1 MPASVKFPSLYAGL
15 QITARSPKLVME
27 LIMTTEAAFSSSSDV
42 FAWLSGFINL
52 ERGQTSKSF
61 RPERMEFLAGM
72 AGHPQK
78 SAPVIHVAGS
88 KGKGSVTGMIAAML
102 EKWGKKTARYTSPH
116 VSEYRER
123 ITLGGGFFD
132 ESCYI
137 AAGEE
142 LREILRLLP
151 GKGEKAAVL
160 FDPAFPR
167 GEEPS
172 FFELLTLYFF
182 LCARRA
188 NCGAMVVE
196 TGMGGRLDAT
206 NIVDPLASV
215 ITSIEL
221 EHTEY
226 LGNTIAAI
234 AGEKA
239 GIVKPGRHLVLMEQV
254 PEALKIFRKAAEDKG
269 APLTYFPEAAYIS
282 DIRFDQNKT
291 AFILSFKKREPFA
304 LPLDLAVSIPGEIQA
319 KNAGLAVLAVKK
331 AFPAISREAV
341 CEGLRDF
348 TLPARFERL
357 MDTPPLIIDGAHTPK
372 SAEYCVKTFTSL
384 YGEGGLLIF
393 GCAAKKDARAMA
405 QILAPHF
412 SRIIITS
419 PGTFKA
425 SDPQAVYRAFQEFK
439 DRNSLSYIPDPKSAI
454 KKILALG
461 KETGLPVLGTGSF
474 YLAADIRNTTGPL
487 KTRTG
492 L

>member
-1 MPASVKFPSLYAGL
+1 M
-15 QITARSPKLVME
+15 
-27 LIMTTEAAFSSSSDV
+27 IMTAEAVFSSSADV

-72 AGHPQK
+72 AGHPEK

-88 KGKGSVTGMIAAML
+88 KGKGSVTGMIAVML

-123 ITLGGGFFD
+123 VTLGSGFFE

-142 LREILRLLP
+142 LREMLRALP
-151 GKGEKAAVL
+151 AGGGKATAL
-160 FDPAFPR
+160 FDPAFPG

-188 NCGAMVVE
+188 KCDAMVVE

-206 NIVDPLASV
+206 NIVDPLVSV

-226 LGNTIAAI
+226 LGSTIAAI

-239 GIVKPGRHLVLMEQV
+239 GIVKPGRPLVLMEQV
-254 PEALKIFRKAAEDKG
+254 PEALEVFRKAAADKG
-269 APLTYFPEAAYIS
+269 APFAYFPEAAYIA
-282 DIRFDQNKT
+282 DIRFDQDKT
-291 AFILSFKKREPFA
+291 AFILGFRHGEPFVA
-304 LPLDLAVSIPGEIQA
+304 PLDLAVSIPGEIQA

-331 AFPAISREAV
+331 AFPEISREAV

-348 TLPARFERL
+348 SLPARFERL
-357 MDTPPLIIDGAHTPK
+357 MDAPPLVIDGAHTPK
-372 SAEYCVKTFTSL
+372 STEYCVKTFASL

-393 GCAAKKDARAMA
+393 GCAAKKDAHAMA

-425 SDPQAVYRAFQEFK
+425 GDPEMVYRAFREFK
-439 DRNSLSYIPDPKSAI
+439 DGDSLFYITDPGRAV
-454 KKILALG
+454 KKILALRR
-461 KETGLPVLGTGSF
+461 ETGLPVLGTGSF
-474 YLAADIRNTTGPL
+474 YLAADIRNTTGSL
-487 KTRTG
+487 
-492 L
+492 

>member
-1 MPASVKFPSLYAGL
+1 M
-15 QITARSPKLVME
+15 
-27 LIMTTEAAFSSSSDV
+27 IMTTEVEFSSSADV

-52 ERGQTSKSF
+52 GRGQTSKSF
-61 RPERMEFLAGM
+61 RPERMELLAGL
-72 AGHPQK
+72 AGHPERA
-78 SAPVIHVAGS
+78 APVIHVAGS
-88 KGKGSVTGMIAAML
+88 KGKGSVTGMLTAML
-102 EKWGKKTARYTSPH
+102 EKWGKKTARYMSPH

-123 ITLGGGFFD
+123 IALGGGFFD

-142 LREILRLLP
+142 LRELLRVLP
-151 GKGEKAAVL
+151 KGGEKADAL
-160 FDPAFPR
+160 FNPAFPR

-188 NCGAMVVE
+188 GCDAMVLE

-226 LGNTIAAI
+226 LGDTLAAI

-254 PEALKIFRKAAEDKG
+254 PEALEVFTRAAADKR
-269 APLTYFPEAAYIS
+269 APLTYFPEAAHIGN
-282 DIRFDQNKT
+282 IRIDQNRT
-291 AFILSFKKREPFA
+291 SFTLDFKKGEPFA
-304 LPLDLAVSIPGEIQA
+304 SPLELAVSIPGEIQA

-331 AFPAISREAV
+331 AFPAISREAIR
-341 CEGLRDF
+341 EGLRTF
-348 TLPARFERL
+348 SLPARFERL
-357 MDTPPLIIDGAHTPK
+357 MDAPPLIIDGAHTPK
-372 SAEYCVKTFTSL
+372 SVEYCVKTFTSL

-393 GCAAKKDARAMA
+393 GCAAKKDARTMA
-405 QILAPHF
+405 QILTPHF
-412 SRIIITS
+412 SRIIITC

-425 SDPQAVYRAFQEFK
+425 SDPMTVYQAFQEFK
-439 DRNSLSYIPDPKSAI
+439 DDRSGVSLVCIADPTRAI
-454 KKILALG
+454 QAILAQRR
-461 KETGLPVLGTGSF
+461 ETRLPVLGTGSF
-474 YLAADIRNTTGPL
+474 YLAAYIRGKIKGP
-487 KTRTG
+487 G
-492 L
+492 VSGP

>member
-1 MPASVKFPSLYAGL
+1 M
-15 QITARSPKLVME
+15 
-27 LIMTTEAAFSSSSDV
+27 IMTTEAEFSSSAGV
-42 FAWLSGFINL
+42 FAWLAGFINL

-72 AGHPQK
+72 AGHPEK

-102 EKWGKKTARYTSPH
+102 EKWGKKAARYTSPH

-132 ESCYI
+132 EPCYI

-142 LREILRLLP
+142 LRELLRRLP
-151 GKGEKAAVL
+151 SEGEKADAL
-160 FDPAFPR
+160 FNPAFPK

-182 LCARRA
+182 LCARHA
-188 NCGAMVVE
+188 KCDVMVVE

-226 LGNTIAAI
+226 LGDTVAAI

-239 GIVKPGRHLVLMEQV
+239 GIVKPGRHLILMEQV
-254 PEALKIFRKAAEDKG
+254 PEALEVFRRAAADKG
-269 APLTYFPEAAYIS
+269 APLTYFPEAAYVGN
-282 DIRFDQNKT
+282 IRFDQNKT
-291 AFILSFKKREPFA
+291 AFTLGFRTGDPIA
-304 LPLDLAVSIPGEIQA
+304 VPLDLAVSIPGEIQA
-319 KNAGLAVLAVKK
+319 KNASLAVLAVKK
-331 AFPAISREAV
+331 AFPAISPEAI

-348 TLPARFERL
+348 SLPARFERL
-357 MDTPPLIIDGAHTPK
+357 MDAPPLVIDGAHTPR
-372 SAEYCVKTFTSL
+372 SAEYCVNTFTSL

-412 SRIIITS
+412 SRIIITF

-425 SDPQAVYRAFQEFK
+425 SDPEAVYRAFQEFK
-439 DRNSLSYIPDPKSAI
+439 DGDSLFYITDTRQAI
-454 KKILALG
+454 KKILALRR
-461 KETGLPVLGTGSF
+461 ETGLPVLGTGSF
-474 YLAADIRNTTGPL
+474 YLAADIRNTTDPL
-487 KTRTG
+487 RKKAELSGEGYIPGVPRKPDRQRKRPG

>member
-1 MPASVKFPSLYAGL
+1 MAGGIVPRL
-15 QITARSPKLVME
+15 QITARSLKLGAGI
-27 LIMTTEAAFSSSSDV
+27 IMMQNTFSSSADV

-61 RPERMEFLAGM
+61 RPERMELLSAL
-72 AGHPQK
+72 AGHPEK

-102 EKWGKKTARYTSPH
+102 GKWGKKTARYTSPH
-116 VSEYRER
+116 VTEYRER
-123 ITLGGGFFD
+123 VTLDGGFFE

-142 LREILRLLP
+142 LRETLRVLP
-151 GKGEKAAVL
+151 ESGEKAASL
-160 FDPAFPR
+160 FDPAFPQ

-188 NCGAMVVE
+188 GCDAMVVE

-239 GIVKPGRHLVLMEQV
+239 GIVKPRRPLVLMEQS
-254 PEALKIFRKAAEDKG
+254 PEALEIFRKAAADKG
-269 APLTYFPEAAYIS
+269 APLSYFPEAAYID
-282 DIRFDQNKT
+282 DIRVDRNKT
-291 AFILSFKKREPFA
+291 AFVLGFREREPFSG
-304 LPLDLAVSIPGEIQA
+304 PLDLAVSIPGEIQA
-319 KNAGLAVLAVKK
+319 KNAGLAVLAVKT
-331 AFPAISREAV
+331 AFPAISREALQ
-341 CEGLRDF
+341 EGLRGF

-357 MDTPPLIIDGAHTPK
+357 TDSPPLIIDGAHTPQ
-372 SAEYCVKTFTSL
+372 STEYCVKTFTSL

-405 QILAPHF
+405 RILAPHF
-412 SRIIITS
+412 SRVIITR

-425 SDPQAVYRAFQEFK
+425 GDPETVYRAFREFK
-439 DRNSLSYIPDPKSAI
+439 DGDSLVYIADHEEAVRKL
-454 KKILALG
+454 LALQQ
-461 KETGLPVLGTGSF
+461 EAGLPALGTGSF
-474 YLAADIRNTTGPL
+474 YLAANIRIALRNEAEL
-487 KTRTG
+487 
-492 L
+492 